1 MSTHAQGTSLSLPAR
16 LFCYLGPPSF
26 ILLTAIAS
34 PRTALLCPLALLP
47 TAWGFKVWRES
58 NNRISSRRGELEV
71 MVLTYAAT
79 GTIGITLVGLVQMA
93 LCSAVSSVVFRT
105 KELRDTFWTELGRAT
120 IDGLTTGELER
131 RAELAMSWQNWIFIS
146 ALTFLAAGFVEES
159 LKYIPIAYA
168 RRRGTVEQ
176 RKQRNRAYIDYT
188 VTSALSFGLVE
199 SIGFLYASCQQGHET
214 WSNLIV
220 TLFERIIVGSLGHL
234 LAASLTALRA
244 TRRDYYGDLMSWW
257 AVVGPSIVL
266 HGSYDFV
273 AMAASALEG
282 NVGWIHPTGLR
293 MTAAMYGLI
302 GAVIVTA
309 SLLVRREWKALGNRD
324 QL

>member
-1 MSTHAQGTSLSLPAR
+1 MSIPAQGTSLSLSAR
-16 LFCYLGPPSF
+16 LFCYLGPPSV

-58 NNRISSRRGELEV
+58 NKRISSRRGEVEV
-71 MVLTYAAT
+71 MVWTYAAT
-79 GTIGITLVGLVQMA
+79 STIGITVVGLVQMA
-93 LCSAVSSVVFRT
+93 ICSAVSNVIFRT
-105 KELRDTFWTELGRAT
+105 KELRDSFWNEFGRAT
-120 IDGLTTGELER
+120 IDGLTTGQLER
-131 RAELAMSWQNWIFIS
+131 RAELAMSWHNWIFIS
-146 ALTFLAAGFVEES
+146 AFTFLAAGFVEES

-168 RRRGTVEQ
+168 RHRGTVEQ

-199 SIGFLYASCQQGHET
+199 SIGFLYASCEQGHET
-214 WSNLIV
+214 WSKLIV

-244 TRRDYYGDLMSWW
+244 TRRDYYGDRMSWW
-257 AVVGPSIVL
+257 AVVGPSMIL

-273 AMAASALEG
+273 AMASSALEG

-293 MTAAMYGLI
+293 ITAAMYGLI

-309 SLLVRREWKALGNRD
+309 SLLVRREWRSLGHRD
-324 QL
+324 RL

>member
-1 MSTHAQGTSLSLPAR
+1 MSTPAQGTSLSRSAR
-16 LFCYLGPPSF
+16 LFCYLGPPSI

-34 PRTALLCPLALLP
+34 PRTALLCPLIFLP
-47 TAWGFKVWRES
+47 TAWGFKKWREF
-58 NNRISSRRGELEV
+58 NNRIPSRRGELEV
-71 MVLTYAAT
+71 MVWTYAAT
-79 GTIGITLVGLVQMA
+79 GTVGITVVGLVQMA
-93 LCSAVSSVVFRT
+93 ICFSVSSVLFRT
-105 KELRDTFWTELGRAT
+105 RELRDAFWTEFGRAT
-120 IDGLTTGELER
+120 IDGLTAEELTR
-131 RAELAMSWQNWIFIS
+131 RAELAMSWQNWFLIS
-146 ALTFLAAGFVEES
+146 ALTFPVAGLVEES

-176 RKQRNRAYIDYT
+176 RKQRNRAYIDYA

-199 SIGFLYASCQQGHET
+199 SIGFLYASCEQGHET
-214 WSNLIV
+214 WPKLMV

-244 TRRDYYGDLMSWW
+244 TRRDYYGAEISWW
-257 AVVGPSIVL
+257 AVVGPSILL
-266 HGSYDFV
+266 HGTFDVV

-293 MTAAMYGLI
+293 ITAAMYGLI
-302 GAVIVTA
+302 GAVVMTA
-309 SLLVRREWKALGNRD
+309 ALLVRREWKLLGNRD